1 MLLTGSGSIR
11 AHLNMDLTDIR
22 KLVRLMI
29 RAELSELEIDDTQKG
44 MRVHLKRDSRSGSEA
59 SLPSFVQMMPPA
71 MATPQAEPLRGSEG
85 GLELDESELPAGTE
99 VFASPMVGTFYR
111 ASSPDAEPFVT
122 PGQKFTEDSVL
133 CIVEAMKV
141 MNEIKAESRGEIVEI
156 LVENG
161 EPVEFGQPLLLVKKG

>member
-1 MLLTGSGSIR
+1 
-11 AHLNMDLTDIR
+11 MDLTDIR